1 MDMMSLLSMLN
12 AFWWIK
18 NKLIQLGI
26 NPQDLQWVNFNDPA
40 SLNQLAAKIMPNLL
54 KSRPDIAQQIKQQ
67 APSFVPDKWAEIIE
81 MIGN

>member
-1 MDMMSLLSMLN
+1 MNLLSMLN

-40 SLNQLAAKIMPNLL
+40 SLNQLAAKIMPHLL

>member
-1 MDMMSLLSMLN
+1 MDMMNLLSMLN

>member
-1 MDMMSLLSMLN
+1 MDMMNLLSMLN

-67 APSFVPDKWAEIIE
+67 ASSFAPDKWAEIIE

>member
-1 MDMMSLLSMLN
+1 MDMMNLLSMIN
-12 AFWWIK
+12 AFGGIK
-18 NKLIQLGI
+18 NKLIQLGV

-40 SLNQLAAKIMPNLL
+40 SLNQLATKIMPNLL

>member
-1 MDMMSLLSMLN
+1 MDMTNLLSMLN

>member
-1 MDMMSLLSMLN
+1 MDMMNLLSMLN

-40 SLNQLAAKIMPNLL
+40 SLNDLAAKIMPNLL

>member
-1 MDMMSLLSMLN
+1 MDMTNLLSMLN

-18 NKLIQLGI
+18 NKLIQLGV

>member
-1 MDMMSLLSMLN
+1 MNLLSMLN

>member
-1 MDMMSLLSMLN
+1 MDMTNLLSILN

-18 NKLIQLGI
+18 NKLIQLGV

-67 APSFVPDKWAEIIE
+67 ATSFVPDKWAEIIE